1 MHTSNNIH
9 THTHTAY
16 DSLDIPIFAKLYE
29 FYKKLALAIA
39 TFPKTKRY
47 TLGQK
52 LDNTTLDIFEL
63 LFSVPN
69 SNNKT
74 ETLYKISNKI
84 DLLKIL
90 LRLAKDTQGLTNKSY
105 LELSEMLQEIGKML
119 GGWIRATK
127 QSLPQD
133 KSSY

>member
-1 MHTSNNIH
+1 MHTDKDIH

-16 DSLDIPIFAKLYE
+16 DSLDIPIFAKSYE
-29 FYKKLALAIA
+29 FYKKLTLGIV
-39 TFPKTKRY
+39 TFPKIKRY

-52 LDNTTLDIFEL
+52 LDNTTLEIFEL
-63 LFSVPN
+63 LISVPN

-90 LRLAKDTQGLTNKSY
+90 LRLAKDTLALTNKSY
-105 LELSEMLQEIGKML
+105 LELQEMLQEIGKML
-119 GGWIRATK
+119 GGWIRAAK
-127 QSLPQD
+127 QSLP
-133 KSSY
+133 

>member
-1 MHTSNNIH
+1 M
-9 THTHTAY
+9 
-16 DSLDIPIFAKLYE
+16 
-29 FYKKLALAIA
+29 AIA

-52 LDNTTLDIFEL
+52 LDNITLEIFEL
-63 LFSVPN
+63 LFSVTN

-74 ETLYKISNKI
+74 ETLSKISNKI

-105 LELSEMLQEIGKML
+105 LELQEMLQEIGKML

-127 QSLPQD
+127 QS
-133 KSSY
+133 ST

>member
-1 MHTSNNIH
+1 
-9 THTHTAY
+9 
-16 DSLDIPIFAKLYE
+16 
-29 FYKKLALAIA
+29 
-39 TFPKTKRY
+39 
-47 TLGQK
+47 
-52 LDNTTLDIFEL
+52 L

-90 LRLAKDTQGLTNKSY
+90 LRLAKDTQAFTNKSY

-127 QSLPQD
+127 QSLT
-133 KSSY
+133 

>member
-1 MHTSNNIH
+1 MT
-9 THTHTAY
+9 
-16 DSLDIPIFAKLYE
+16 
-29 FYKKLALAIA
+29 LAIT

-52 LDNTTLDIFEL
+52 LDNITLEIFEL

-69 SNNKT
+69 SDNKI

-90 LRLAKDTQGLTNKSY
+90 LRLAKDTLALTNKSY

-127 QSLPQD
+127 QSFP
-133 KSSY
+133 

>member
-1 MHTSNNIH
+1 M
-9 THTHTAY
+9 
-16 DSLDIPIFAKLYE
+16 
-29 FYKKLALAIA
+29 
-39 TFPKTKRY
+39 
-47 TLGQK
+47 GQK
-52 LDNTTLDIFEL
+52 LDNITLEIFEL
-63 LFSVPN
+63 LFTISN
-69 SNNKT
+69 SSNKT

-127 QSLPQD
+127 QSLP
-133 KSSY
+133 

>member
-1 MHTSNNIH
+1 M
-9 THTHTAY
+9 
-16 DSLDIPIFAKLYE
+16 
-29 FYKKLALAIA
+29 AIA

>member
-1 MHTSNNIH
+1 MHTDEDIH
-9 THTHTAY
+9 TYTAY

-29 FYKKLALAIA
+29 FYKKLTLGIA

-52 LDNTTLDIFEL
+52 LDNITLEIFEL
-63 LFSVPN
+63 LISVPN
-69 SNNKT
+69 SINKT

-90 LRLAKDTQGLTNKSY
+90 LRLTKDTQALTNKSY
-105 LELSEMLQEIGKML
+105 LELQEMLQEIGKML

-127 QSLPQD
+127 QSLT
-133 KSSY
+133 

>member
-1 MHTSNNIH
+1 
-9 THTHTAY
+9 
-16 DSLDIPIFAKLYE
+16 
-29 FYKKLALAIA
+29 
-39 TFPKTKRY
+39 
-47 TLGQK
+47 LGQK
-52 LDNTTLDIFEL
+52 LDNITLEIFEL
-63 LFSVPN
+63 LFTISN
-69 SNNKT
+69 SSNKT

-127 QSLPQD
+127 QSLP
-133 KSSY
+133 